1 MLRSLPLHLS
11 GAPPPCSGA
20 MAVHLSSSSSVPSP
34 RLVVGARQSV
44 LLSCNL
50 TSCKEV
56 TWFVVRS
63 DSLLPLLTVRSSKVD
78 TNTVDRHDREAER
91 FSPVGQL
98 EDGGVSLKILQA
110 EEGDS
115 GLYFCSESCGGAVRV
130 QGIHL
135 VVGGKKT
142 LTQPS
147 D

>member
-1 MLRSLPLHLS
+1 MLH
-11 GAPPPCSGA
+11 
-20 MAVHLSSSSSVPSP
+20 
-34 RLVVGARQSV
+34 
-44 LLSCNL
+44 
-50 TSCKEV
+50 
-56 TWFVVRS
+56 S

-78 TNTVDRHDREAER
+78 TKTVDRHNREAER
-91 FSPVGQL
+91 FSAVGEL

-142 LTQPS
+142 LKQPS